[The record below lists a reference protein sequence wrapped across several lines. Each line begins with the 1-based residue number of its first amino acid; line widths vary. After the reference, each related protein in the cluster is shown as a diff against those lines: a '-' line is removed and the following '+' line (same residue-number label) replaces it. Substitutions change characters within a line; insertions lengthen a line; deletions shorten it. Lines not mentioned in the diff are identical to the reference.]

1 MVVSLFLLPTIP
13 PSPATH
19 SRVSAG
25 MCSLSL
31 RDFMARP
38 GPRVHGQVPMP
49 PLCPPSPAR
58 GVIRQGPTDADVG
71 TAHREDAARGL
82 GRRGFGGRA
91 LSASGRGSELRT
103 CAQA

>member
-1 MVVSLFLLPTIP
+1 MAYLNRDAGEGWWSAYTPLRPLL

-38 GPRVHGQVPMP
+38 GRVYTAGYRH
-49 PLCPPSPAR
+49 PLC
-58 GVIRQGPTDADVG
+58 GPQTLLLA
-71 TAHREDAARGL
+71 
-82 GRRGFGGRA
+82 
-91 LSASGRGSELRT
+91 
-103 CAQA
+103 